1 LRALAISIP
10 QAIAEIDDNT
20 AGPVSKMLL
29 EAVEEFVE
37 GNE

>member
-1 LRALAISIP
+1 L
-10 QAIAEIDDNT
+10 IARLIEA

-37 GNE
+37 SEEI